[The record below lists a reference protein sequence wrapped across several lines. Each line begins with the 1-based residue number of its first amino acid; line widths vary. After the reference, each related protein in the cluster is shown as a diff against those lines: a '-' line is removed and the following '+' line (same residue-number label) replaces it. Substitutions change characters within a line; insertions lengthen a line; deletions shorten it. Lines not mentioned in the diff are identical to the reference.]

1 MTVLQ
6 KRAASGIE
14 TKGLRVYVVAG
25 IVAVAVGV
33 GSAWGYTQLTQG
45 ATVPSVV
52 DVRAAAIGEHL
63 EGVWQSGLAQKK
75 AMAAAH
81 VLQGRV
87 EAGLA
92 QQKAITE
99 AHVLQGRVEAGL
111 AQQKAI
117 TETHILQGRVEAG
130 LAQQEAIL
138 SANAAKEAM
147 EMRGAAMA
155 DHLDGLIESGLATM
169 AAIKG

>member
-99 AHVLQGRVEAGL
+99 
-111 AQQKAI
+111 
-117 TETHILQGRVEAG
+117 THILQGRVEAG

>member
-33 GSAWGYTQLTQG
+33 GSAWGYTQVTES
-45 ATVPSVV
+45 AMEPSVV

-75 AMAAAH
+75 AVVAAH
-81 VLQGRV
+81 LLQGRV

-92 QQKAITE
+92 QQAAI
-99 AHVLQGRVEAGL
+99 
-111 AQQKAI
+111 I
-117 TETHILQGRVEAG
+117 
-130 LAQQEAIL
+130 